1 MRRLSSLLLKSGIAF
16 GLLLIGRNIFSRSV
30 LPPTEALRKI
40 DIHSLA
46 AIKSAQLALE
56 KSSSSFLR
64 ETAQHLL
71 NDLTH
76 ENEKLRKIPME
87 DNSYSSD
94 ILFEVE
100 NFIFNYDY
108 NEESPFDLAYASH
121 QLNKCKEIV
130 ALLQR
135 AVHMQEC
142 ALKDIALRNLSIFFR
157 YQTEL
162 NTFKENFLVVNDYR
176 IQDLAYQIWEAEGR
190 PEGEDKRHWRLAME
204 FLKDISPADLQLAF
218 EQKRSLLD
226 LFSTAPNAFVIK
238 NLN

>member
-1 MRRLSSLLLKSGIAF
+1 MRLSSLLLKSGIAL
-16 GLLLIGRNIFSRSV
+16 GLLLIGRNIFSRSI
-30 LPPTEALRKI
+30 LTPTEALRKI

-56 KSSSSFLR
+56 KSPSSFLR

-76 ENEKLRKIPME
+76 ENEMLRRIPIE

-100 NFIFNYDY
+100 TFRFNYDY
-108 NEESPFDLAYASH
+108 NEESPFDLTYASH
-121 QLNKCKEIV
+121 QLNECKEIV

-142 ALKDIALRNLSIFFR
+142 ALKDIALRNLSIFLR
-157 YQTEL
+157 YQAEL
-162 NTFKENFLVVNDYR
+162 GTFKENFLAVNEYR
-176 IQDLAYQIWEAEGR
+176 IREFAYQIWEAEGR

-204 FLKDISPADLQLAF
+204 LIKNISSADLQLAL
-218 EQKRSLLD
+218 EQKRSLID
-226 LFSTAPNAFVIK
+226 LLSTTANPVVNK
-238 NLN
+238 NLH